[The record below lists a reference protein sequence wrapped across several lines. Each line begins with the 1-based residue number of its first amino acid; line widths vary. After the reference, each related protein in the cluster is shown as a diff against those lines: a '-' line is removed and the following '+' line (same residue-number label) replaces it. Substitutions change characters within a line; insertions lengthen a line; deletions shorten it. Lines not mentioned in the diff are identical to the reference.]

1 MYRRVI
7 QSGNLI
13 VLALLAF
20 ELFSTVLIQYSVATD
35 IRFGMSYAFS
45 VLDRRFILIDLAL
58 MLVIVFLKKY
68 TLQQWMILGVLIS
81 IFTYQYLFVDP
92 TNFFKVSLNAVLF
105 LFALKDIELKTFF
118 KTVVISELSAFV
130 IIIGLFMIGLLPN
143 TTQLGRFGVIRN
155 GLGFA
160 NKNYMFILLNIIL
173 AFYGIIKD
181 SKKIITPILL
191 LGFISFFYFQSYNR
205 TAYLLLIIL
214 MGYWIIKNLLPKY
227 TGWMNRL
234 LLYAIR
240 TLILL
245 GPLLMYVSAYFYSA
259 NSKLLSYMSALLSG
273 RIRMGHEY
281 VLNNPV
287 NLLGNKLEFVNQFS
301 SNFRGVELLLDSGFL
316 RLILNFG
323 VLITIIF
330 IVYVWKLSTKL
341 FNSQYSN
348 LLIILF
354 IELLFLITES
364 YPFQMETS
372 LLFVL
377 GVVLFKEKAT
387 SNDHTRKGK
396 LAWNQD

>member
-1 MYRRVI
+1 MYKRIV
-7 QSGNLI
+7 QYGNLI

-35 IRFGMSYAFS
+35 LRFGMAYAFS

-58 MLVIVFLKKY
+58 ILVIVFLKKY
-68 TLQQWMILGVLIS
+68 TLQQWMILGALFS

-92 TNFFKVSLNAVLF
+92 TNFFKISLNAVLF
-105 LFALKDIELKTFF
+105 LFALKDIELKTIF
-118 KTVVISELSAFV
+118 KTVIISELSAFV
-130 IIIGLFMIGLLPN
+130 IIIGLFVIGLLPN
-143 TTQLGRFGVIRN
+143 TTQLGRLGVIRN

-160 NKNYMFILLNIIL
+160 NKNHMFILVNIVL
-173 AFYGIIKD
+173 AFYGTLKD
-181 SKKIITPILL
+181 NKKIITPILL
-191 LGFISFFYFQSYNR
+191 FVITSFFYFQSYNR
-205 TAYLLLIIL
+205 TAYLLLTIL
-214 MGYWIIKNLLPKY
+214 IGYWLIKNLFPKY
-227 TGWMNRL
+227 TQLMNRL
-234 LLYAIR
+234 LLYGNR
-240 TLILL
+240 VFILL
-245 GPLLMYVSAYFYSA
+245 GPLLMYVSAYFYSP
-259 NSKLLSYMSALLSG
+259 NSKLLSYMNVLLSG

-281 VLNNPV
+281 VINNTV

-316 RLILNFG
+316 RLIINFG

-330 IVYVWKLSTKL
+330 IVYAWKLSTKL
-341 FNSQYSN
+341 FNSKYSN

-377 GVVLFKEKAT
+377 GVVLFKEKTT
-387 SNDHTRKGK
+387 SDDK
-396 LAWNQD
+396 LSGGS